1 MSDYQPISC
10 ASHSELELAIMQR
23 RRLLLRLRDGEGT
36 REERLL
42 PVDMGAEKG
51 AEYLHAERDDGERL
65 KIRLD
70 AIVHFEPA

>member
-10 ASHSELELAIMQR
+10 ASHSELELAIMHRQ
-23 RRLLLRLRDGEGT
+23 RLLLRLRDGDGV

-42 PVDMGAEKG
+42 PVDIGAEKG
-51 AEYLHAERDDGERL
+51 VEYLHAEREDGERV